1 MKTSRVLF
9 HAAAG
14 LFATS
19 LIAALALAG
28 PGPQY
33 FNRATTQPA
42 PKSAPAPQTSTP
54 VAGKCDGCKTT
65 TTWAI
70 RDRGPAGKGVPGA
83 SIVGSQHSCARCT
96 GTVVTQNGKVS
107 QGMTHSAIC
116 SQVLCCK

>member
-1 MKTSRVLF
+1 MKTSRTLVQ
-9 HAAAG
+9 AATG

-19 LIAALALAG
+19 LFAALALAG

-33 FNRATTQPA
+33 FNRTTAQPA
-42 PKSAPAPQTSTP
+42 AKPAPALKSEAP

-96 GTVVTQNGKVS
+96 GAVVTQNGKTIH
-107 QGMTHSAIC
+107 GMTHSAVC
-116 SQVLCCK
+116 GPVLCCK